1 MWRKDKSSKG
11 PVDQPRIVRFAFH
24 VNTMTDKSPDAIVDD
39 VKAILK
45 ECDIAYTMKGKF
57 CANCVMDNVR
67 FSIEVCRLPRLL
79 VNGVRFSRVSF
90 VTLVFLL
97 FFSSSRPCSAL
108 LLSSSP
114 PPFPLLLPPSVSYS
128 LPPSPSP
135 SPLFLYSS
143 SLIKIDFWE
152 CMEIQNHCERLSSA
166 HEVVDNPK
174 RKLSS
179 YK

>member
-90 VTLVFLL
+90 VTLVFLISL
-97 FFSSSRPCSAL
+97 SLSLLSFLPHVL
-108 LLSSSP
+108 VLLSSSLSS
-114 PPFPLLLPPSVSYS
+114 LLLLLSPS
-128 LPPSPSP
+128 PIPSPSP
-135 SPLFLYSS
+135 SPLFFIFIFFDKDRFLGVHGNTKP
-143 SLIKIDFWE
+143 L
-152 CMEIQNHCERLSSA
+152 
-166 HEVVDNPK
+166 
-174 RKLSS
+174 
-179 YK
+179 